1 MRGGWA
7 GSSGFARVQMIIVPM
22 LWHLRRTLRR
32 QCHRDQKAL

>member
-22 LWHLRRTLRR
+22 LCHLRRT
-32 QCHRDQKAL
+32 